1 LYVPLVVVMLVK
13 QLNARAMEASLA
25 AHVVARVCIGRQDDP
40 WPQMRDQ
47 ANLARAYAALGTE
60 GVDEITAVILPGAT
74 DLGCAEPSRLSSDTT
89 AQAWPMGSPNEPG
102 MVRGWAQ
109 RWGRALQKRT
119 TWAVG
124 GGDMALAQVETI
136 LRSVQA
142 PHLFA
147 KGTPEKRQG
156 WPRLLTEVGQWVVD
170 TRPRVARLGQS
181 RARVTQSA
189 RATRGAMHA
198 GAKRLIPPIVPWIT
212 TGVVAQGQ
220 IVPAGVLQARAIVRN
235 QAGKQV
241 ECG

>member
-1 LYVPLVVVMLVK
+1 MQAHGHWTSGGGPGASANGDTVSIYVDHNHPLLRLQRAWPWAALCEVMGRQWRRAGKNPEGRPGLPWDMALYVPLVVVMLVK

-119 TWAVG
+119 TRAVG
-124 GGDMALAQVETI
+124 GGATWRW
-136 LRSVQA
+136 LRSRRSSDRSK
-142 PHLFA
+142 PPTSL
-147 KGTPEKRQG
+147 
-156 WPRLLTEVGQWVVD
+156 PRAHQRSVRGGPGSS
-170 TRPRVARLGQS
+170 PRWGS
-181 RARVTQSA
+181 GS
-189 RATRGAMHA
+189 
-198 GAKRLIPPIVPWIT
+198 
-212 TGVVAQGQ
+212 
-220 IVPAGVLQARAIVRN
+220 
-235 QAGKQV
+235 
-241 ECG
+241 